1 MNHKTLVNRF
11 TKACYRFEAIQEDL
25 DILLFDTDDE
35 IKANEYEDLAD
46 QAAEIVLKLSAN
58 GNNVGMHFFNYYLC
72 RLEYIIAYFR
82 ELLDDEETPLAEDEQ
97 DEQDDESGAV
107 HFEGFP
113 AGCAFPSPP
122 SFVFKTWELQFPPMT
137 KGEVNAVADEPGTKE
152 NNGEDDKP
160 AELDNEN
167 DAQAAECDETADD
180 TTAGAPISDEDIL
193 RLPYERPTTGR
204 AYGCWEK
211 LTSKERTKVR
221 ARETLAMWCEIND
234 AFRRKSGGHDY
245 AKAYQ
250 VLDSTGE
257 WFYSVK
263 FNFRL
268 RLHKCLYS
276 SEKILRKKIEKVIDA
291 IPGFR
296 DSEEFKTIIER
307 FPTYKHL
314 Q

>member
-11 TKACYRFEAIQEDL
+11 SKACYRFEAMQEDL

-58 GNNVGMHFFNYYLC
+58 GKNVGMSFYNYYLC

-82 ELLDDEETPLAEDEQ
+82 ELLDDEETPLAEDEPAA
-97 DEQDDESGAV
+97 EAR
-107 HFEGFP
+107 FEGFP
-113 AGCAFPSPP
+113 AGCVFPKPP
-122 SFVFKTWELQFPPMT
+122 TFVFQDREFQCPPT
-137 KGEVNAVADEPGTKE
+137 AKDEENAAPDEAGAVE
-152 NNGEDDKP
+152 EDDS
-160 AELDNEN
+160 EDEQSDEVDNEN
-167 DAQAAECDETADD
+167 DAQAAESDEAADD
-180 TTAGAPISDEDIL
+180 TAAGAPISEEDIL
-193 RLPYERPTTGR
+193 RLSYERPIKGR
-204 AYGCWEK
+204 AYGCWKK

-221 ARETLAMWCEIND
+221 AWETLAMWCEIND
-234 AFRRKSGGHDY
+234 AIRRNSGGHDY
-245 AKAYQ
+245 AKAYKE
-250 VLDSTGE
+250 LDSTGH

-263 FNFRL
+263 GNFRL
-268 RLHKCLYS
+268 RLHECLYS